1 MGLSDL
7 GMNCLQRKLGF
18 NFWVLLIAVVLLPAC
33 QQQINFPKP
42 SLKSMSPTTKQAGD
56 TAFTLTV
63 MGKSFSP
70 GGAVEWNGTPLVTN
84 FLSTSEATTQVPAAL
99 IATPGT
105 ATVTVFTPSPGGG
118 TSATPLTFTI
128 TPAPSNV
135 PTITSISP
143 TTILAGTPGENVLI
157 SGTKFAPQSVVS
169 VNNTNRPTNFINST
183 SLQVNLTTADLATA
197 GTLSIAVTNPAA
209 PPPAPPNGGTSN
221 VFSYA
226 IDNPFPVIMLV
237 APNSVAAAATTAP
250 TLTVTG
256 TGFNATSVIE
266 INGGPRTTTF
276 VSSTSVTTQ
285 LTQGDIAAGGVDQV
299 QVFNAAPGGGT
310 SNILTFAVNP
320 TLTNGLPIILDLA
333 PDGSQAI
340 NGICGTAAMCAN
352 GTPDAVTAGP
362 STNTNGSMVA
372 FASISN
378 NLVTTDTNA
387 SSDVFVRTTCV
398 TVGSCTPSNNLV
410 SVDPNGNAANGPSWE
425 PTIASSSATV
435 AFTSTASNL
444 VTSAPLDGKTRQVF
458 WRPANVTPGSSVGT
472 LLVSMGADGVTA
484 GNGDSFNPVI
494 SPDGQFVAFVSVA
507 TNLVSN
513 ATFDGVTPQVFVR
526 STCGGVTSTT
536 CSPMTF
542 LVSTP
547 DGTTPGNGPSS
558 APSISSSAAVVA
570 FVSTARN
577 LGATAP
583 NPSGLAEAFTRT
595 CATFITTCIGE
606 TDLVST
612 PDGVTP
618 ANGASTQTAVSGT
631 IGRFIAFTSAG
642 TNLGFNSGGV
652 QEVYV
657 RDTCLNETTTV
668 CTPSTILAST
678 RDGTTP
684 ANSLAERPSFDATGQ
699 FIAFASA
706 ASNLGANTA
715 NGIENEFVRNMC
727 LNITTSCTTSTV
739 VASQPSGT
747 LAPSLNGSSL
757 APSISGDAH
766 TVSFL
771 SFASN
776 LVARDTNGLADA
788 FLASTTF

>member
-1 MGLSDL
+1 
-7 GMNCLQRKLGF
+7 MNRLRRKLGF
-18 NFWVLLIAVVLLPAC
+18 NFWAFLLAIVLLPAC
-33 QQQINFPKP
+33 EQQINFPKP
-42 SLKSMSPTTKQAGD
+42 SLKSMSPTTKKAGD

-70 GGAVEWNGTPLVTN
+70 GSLVEWNGTPLQTN
-84 FLSTSEATTQVPAAL
+84 FLSVSQMTTQIPAAL

-105 ATVTVFTPSPGGG
+105 ATVTVFTSSPGGG
-118 TSATPLTFTI
+118 TSATSLTFTI

-143 TTILAGTPGENVLI
+143 TTVLAGTASATLLI
-157 SGTKFAPQSVVS
+157 SGTQFAPQSVVS
-169 VNNTNRPTNFINST
+169 VNNTNRSTNFINST
-183 SLQVNLTTADLATA
+183 SLQVILTMADLATA

-221 VFSYA
+221 IFSYA
-226 IDNPFPVIMLV
+226 IDNPFPVITLL
-237 APNSVAAAATTAP
+237 APNSVAAGAATAP
-250 TLTVTG
+250 VLTLTG

-266 INGGPRTTTF
+266 INGGPRATTF
-276 VSSTSVTTQ
+276 AGSTSLMTA
-285 LTQGDIAAGGVDQV
+285 LTLGDIAAGGVDQV
-299 QVFNAAPGGGT
+299 QVFNSAPGGGT
-310 SNILTFAVNP
+310 SNIAVFSVNP
-320 TLTNGLPIILDLA
+320 TLTTGLPIILDLA

-340 NGICGTAAMCAN
+340 NGICGTASMCAN
-352 GTPDAVTAGP
+352 GTPDVMTSGP
-362 STNTNGSMVA
+362 STNMTGSMVA
-372 FASISN
+372 FASVSN

-387 SSDVFVRTTCV
+387 SSDVFVRTTCF
-398 TVGSCTPSNNLV
+398 TVGSCTPSNVLV

-425 PTIASSSATV
+425 PTIASSNGTV

-444 VTSAPLDGKTRQVF
+444 ATSAPLDGKTRQVF
-458 WRPANVTPGSSVGT
+458 WRPANVVTGSTIGT
-472 LLVSMGADGVTA
+472 QLVSMGADGISA

-494 SPDGQFVAFVSVA
+494 SSDGQFVAFVSLA

-526 STCGGVTSTT
+526 MTCGGVASTT
-536 CSPMTF
+536 CTPATF

-558 APSISSSAAVVA
+558 APSISSAASVIA
-570 FVSTARN
+570 FVSKARN

-583 NPSGLAEAFTRT
+583 NPGGLAEVVHAHVRDTNHYLYGRNGSRVHSRWRD
-595 CATFITTCIGE
+595 AGQRRE
-606 TDLVST
+606 Y
-612 PDGVTP
+612 
-618 ANGASTQTAVSGT
+618 ANRGLRHN
-631 IGRFIAFTSAG
+631 GRFIAFTSAG
-642 TNLGFNSGGV
+642 NESRLQLGRCAGSL
-652 QEVYV
+652 YA
-657 RDTCLNETTTV
+657 RHLLNETTTV

-715 NGIENEFVRNMC
+715 NGIENVFARNTC
-727 LNITTSCTTSTV
+727 LNVTTNCTMDTV

-747 LAPSLNGSSL
+747 LSPSLNGSSL
-757 APSISGDAH
+757 APSISGDGH

-771 SFASN
+771 SFAGN

>member
-1 MGLSDL
+1 
-7 GMNCLQRKLGF
+7 MNFLQRKLGF
-18 NFWVLLIAVVLLPAC
+18 NFWVLLLAIILLPAC
-33 QQQINFPKP
+33 EEQINFPKP

-70 GGAVEWNGTPLVTN
+70 GSLVQWNGTPLVTN
-84 FLSTSEATTQVPAAL
+84 FLSVSQMTTQVPAAL

-105 ATVTVFTPSPGGG
+105 ATVNVFTSQPGGG
-118 TSATPLTFTI
+118 TSVTSLTFTI

-143 TTILAGTPGENVLI
+143 TTVLAGTASANLLI
-157 SGTKFAPQSVVS
+157 SGTQFAPQSVVS
-169 VNNTNRPTNFINST
+169 VNNTNRSTVFINST
-183 SLQVNLTTADLATA
+183 SLQVSLTTVDLATA

-221 VFSYA
+221 IFSYA
-226 IDNPFPVIMLV
+226 IDNPFPVITLI
-237 APNSVAAAATTAP
+237 APTSVAAGAAP
-250 TLTVTG
+250 VPVLTLTG
-256 TGFNATSVIE
+256 TGFNATSVVE
-266 INGGPRTTTF
+266 INGGPRATTF
-276 VSSTSVTTQ
+276 AGSTSLMTA
-285 LTQGDIAAGGVDQV
+285 LTVGDIAAGGVDQV
-299 QVFNAAPGGGT
+299 QVFNSAPGGGT
-310 SNILTFAVNP
+310 SNIVVFAVNP
-320 TLTNGLPIILDLA
+320 TATKGLPVLLDLA

-340 NGICGTAAMCAN
+340 NGICGTTSMCAS
-352 GTPDAVTAGP
+352 GTPDVMTAGP
-362 STNTNGSMVA
+362 STDLAGAMVA
-372 FASISN
+372 YASISN
-378 NLVTTDTNA
+378 NLVITDTNA
-387 SSDVFVRTTCV
+387 SSDVFIRTTCV
-398 TVGSCTPSNNLV
+398 TAASCTPSNTLI

-425 PTIASSSATV
+425 PTIASSGDNV

-458 WRPANVTPGSSVGT
+458 WRPANVVVGSTVGT
-472 LLVSMGADGVTA
+472 QLVSMGADGLSA

-494 SPDGQFVAFVSVA
+494 SSDGLFVAFVSLA

-526 STCGGVTSTT
+526 STCGGIASTT
-536 CSPMTF
+536 CTPTTF

-558 APSISSSAAVVA
+558 APSISSAASVIA
-570 FVSTARN
+570 FVSKARN

-583 NPSGLAEAFTRT
+583 NPGGLAEVFSRT
-595 CATFITTCIGE
+595 CATLLTTCTGE

-618 ANGASTQTAVSGT
+618 ANGASTQTATSGSS
-631 IGRFIAFTSAG
+631 GRFIAFTSTG
-642 TNLGFNSGGV
+642 TNLGFNSSGV
-652 QEVYV
+652 QEIYI
-657 RDTCLNETTTV
+657 RDTCLSTFTAG

-684 ANSLAERPSFDATGQ
+684 ANSLAETPSFDTTGQ

-715 NGIENEFVRNMC
+715 NGIENAFVRNTC
-727 LNITTSCTTSTV
+727 LNVIINCTMDTV
-739 VASQPSGT
+739 VASQPAGT
-747 LAPSLNGSSL
+747 LSPSLNGSSL
-757 APSISGDAH
+757 APSISGDGH

-771 SFASN
+771 SFANN

>member
-1 MGLSDL
+1 M
-7 GMNCLQRKLGF
+7 QRKLGF
-18 NFWVLLIAVVLLPAC
+18 NFWVLLLAIILLPAC
-33 QQQINFPKP
+33 EEQINFPKP

-70 GGAVEWNGTPLVTN
+70 GSLVQWNGTPLVTN
-84 FLSTSEATTQVPAAL
+84 FLSVSQMTTQVPAAL

-105 ATVTVFTPSPGGG
+105 ATVNVFTSQPGGG
-118 TSATPLTFTI
+118 TSVTSLTFTI

-143 TTILAGTPGENVLI
+143 TTVLAGTASANLLI
-157 SGTKFAPQSVVS
+157 SGTQFAPQSVVS
-169 VNNTNRPTNFINST
+169 VNNTNRSTVFINST
-183 SLQVNLTTADLATA
+183 SLQVSLTTVDLATA

-221 VFSYA
+221 IFSYA
-226 IDNPFPVIMLV
+226 IDNPFPVITLI
-237 APNSVAAAATTAP
+237 APTSVAAGAAP
-250 TLTVTG
+250 VPVLTLTG
-256 TGFNATSVIE
+256 TGFNATSVVE
-266 INGGPRTTTF
+266 INGGPRATTF
-276 VSSTSVTTQ
+276 AGSTSLMTA
-285 LTQGDIAAGGVDQV
+285 LTVGDIAAGGVDQV
-299 QVFNAAPGGGT
+299 QVFNSAPGGGT
-310 SNILTFAVNP
+310 SNIVVFAVNP
-320 TLTNGLPIILDLA
+320 TATKGLPVLLDLA

-340 NGICGTAAMCAN
+340 NGICGTTSMCAS
-352 GTPDAVTAGP
+352 GTPDVMTAGP
-362 STNTNGSMVA
+362 STDLAGAMVA
-372 FASISN
+372 YASISN
-378 NLVTTDTNA
+378 NLVITDTNA
-387 SSDVFVRTTCV
+387 SSDVFIRTTCV
-398 TVGSCTPSNNLV
+398 TAASCTPSNTLI

-425 PTIASSSATV
+425 PTIASSGDNV

-458 WRPANVTPGSSVGT
+458 WRPANVVVGSTVGT
-472 LLVSMGADGVTA
+472 QLVSMGADGLSA

-494 SPDGQFVAFVSVA
+494 SSDGLFVAFVSLA

-526 STCGGVTSTT
+526 STCGGIASTT
-536 CSPMTF
+536 CTPTTF

-558 APSISSSAAVVA
+558 APSISSAASVIA
-570 FVSTARN
+570 FVSKARN

-583 NPSGLAEAFTRT
+583 NPGGLAEVFSRT
-595 CATFITTCIGE
+595 CATLLTTCTGE

-618 ANGASTQTAVSGT
+618 ANGASTQTATSGSS
-631 IGRFIAFTSAG
+631 GRFIAFTSTG
-642 TNLGFNSGGV
+642 TNLGFNSSGV
-652 QEVYV
+652 QEIYI
-657 RDTCLNETTTV
+657 RDTCLSTFTAG

-684 ANSLAERPSFDATGQ
+684 ANSLAETPSFDTTGQ

-715 NGIENEFVRNMC
+715 NGIENAFVRNTC
-727 LNITTSCTTSTV
+727 LNVIINCTMDTV
-739 VASQPSGT
+739 VASQPAGT
-747 LAPSLNGSSL
+747 LSPSLNGSSL
-757 APSISGDAH
+757 APSISGDGH

-771 SFASN
+771 SFANN

>member
-1 MGLSDL
+1 MIT
-7 GMNCLQRKLGF
+7 
-18 NFWVLLIAVVLLPAC
+18 LL
-33 QQQINFPKP
+33 
-42 SLKSMSPTTKQAGD
+42 
-56 TAFTLTV
+56 
-63 MGKSFSP
+63 
-70 GGAVEWNGTPLVTN
+70 
-84 FLSTSEATTQVPAAL
+84 
-99 IATPGT
+99 
-105 ATVTVFTPSPGGG
+105 
-118 TSATPLTFTI
+118 
-128 TPAPSNV
+128 
-135 PTITSISP
+135 
-143 TTILAGTPGENVLI
+143 
-157 SGTKFAPQSVVS
+157 
-169 VNNTNRPTNFINST
+169 
-183 SLQVNLTTADLATA
+183 
-197 GTLSIAVTNPAA
+197 
-209 PPPAPPNGGTSN
+209 
-221 VFSYA
+221 
-226 IDNPFPVIMLV
+226 
-237 APNSVAAAATTAP
+237 APNSVAAGAATAP
-250 TLTVTG
+250 VLTLTG

-266 INGGPRTTTF
+266 INGGPRATTF
-276 VSSTSVTTQ
+276 AGSTSLMTA
-285 LTQGDIAAGGVDQV
+285 LTLGDIAAGGVDQV
-299 QVFNAAPGGGT
+299 QVFNSAPGGGT
-310 SNILTFAVNP
+310 SNIAVFSVNP
-320 TLTNGLPIILDLA
+320 TLTTGLPIILDLA

-340 NGICGTAAMCAN
+340 NGICGTASMCAN
-352 GTPDAVTAGP
+352 GTPDVMTAGP
-362 STNTNGSMVA
+362 STNMTGSMVA
-372 FASISN
+372 FASVSN

-387 SSDVFVRTTCV
+387 SSDVFVRTTCF
-398 TVGSCTPSNNLV
+398 TVGSCTPSNVLV

-425 PTIASSSATV
+425 PTIASSNGTV

-444 VTSAPLDGKTRQVF
+444 ATSAPLDGKTRQVF
-458 WRPANVTPGSSVGT
+458 WRPANVVTGSTIGT
-472 LLVSMGADGVTA
+472 QLVSMGADGISA

-494 SPDGQFVAFVSVA
+494 SSDGQFVAFVSLA

-526 STCGGVTSTT
+526 MTCGGVASTT
-536 CSPMTF
+536 CTPATF

-558 APSISSSAAVVA
+558 APSISSAASVIA
-570 FVSTARN
+570 FVSKARN

-583 NPSGLAEAFTRT
+583 NPGGLAEAFTRT
-595 CATFITTCIGE
+595 CSTLITTCTGE

-631 IGRFIAFTSAG
+631 TGRFIAFTSAG

-715 NGIENEFVRNMC
+715 NGIENVFARNTC
-727 LNITTSCTTSTV
+727 LNVTTNCTMDTV

-747 LAPSLNGSSL
+747 LSPSLNGSSL
-757 APSISGDAH
+757 APSISGDGH

-771 SFASN
+771 SFAGN